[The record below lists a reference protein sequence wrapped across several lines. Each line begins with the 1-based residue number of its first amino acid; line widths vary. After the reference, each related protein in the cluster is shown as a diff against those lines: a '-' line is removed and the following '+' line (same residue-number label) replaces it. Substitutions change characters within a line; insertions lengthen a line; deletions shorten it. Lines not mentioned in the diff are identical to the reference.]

1 MKRCVFVV
9 ALLLSM
15 FAGVRFAEARGP
27 YGSISVGN
35 WKGGAFTNDQTG
47 AFSHCGATAIYQSG
61 IIFLVMV
68 DGTPSWSLGFAHDSW
83 SLSGGQSFPIALTF
97 DGGRAVNVRGIAL
110 SNKLVRVPMPDNS
123 SLINQ
128 FRKAKSMTAYAQG
141 QLFQFNL
148 DQTAQLLPTLVNCV
162 ARIKQYGIANAGDF
176 SLPAAPKQAV
186 ASPAPGGSLKPGPQ
200 TGPADIQIEAVELA
214 SNFILR
220 TSLRNPHVLSRS
232 ETPAAIAASGAAW
245 RSDEAAGFVRIIP
258 PREGMKGID
267 VTAAVVAGDAREC
280 GGKFASGRMSEL
292 VDSDVVFRGFSSCE
306 DSGGARISQYF
317 LVSRKRGGFVLFS
330 VVSNMKTEE
339 ARTVAKDERLA
350 DFRKAAWVVVNPAEG
365 AKP

>member
-1 MKRCVFVV
+1 MKRWVV
-9 ALLLSM
+9 AFTILLCALAVIRS
-15 FAGVRFAEARGP
+15 AEARGP

-47 AFSHCGATAIYQSG
+47 QFSHCGATAIYQSG
-61 IIFLVMV
+61 IIFVVMI
-68 DGTPSWSLGFAHDSW
+68 DGAPSWSLGFAHDSW

-97 DGGRAVNVRGIAL
+97 DGGPAVNVQGIAI

-148 DQTAQLLPTLVNCV
+148 DQTAQLLPTLINCV
-162 ARIKQYGIANAGDF
+162 ANVKKYGVANAGDF
-176 SLPAAPKQAV
+176 SVAVAPKQAA
-186 ASPAPGGSLKPGPQ
+186 ASPAGGSMRPAPQ
-200 TGPADIQIEAVELA
+200 AGPADMQIEAVELA
-214 SNFILR
+214 SNFILK
-220 TSLRNPHVLSRS
+220 TSLRNPQVLSRS
-232 ETPAAIAASGAAW
+232 ETPSAIAASGAAW
-245 RSDEAAGFVRIIP
+245 RSDEAAGFVRIIV

-267 VTAAVVAGDAREC
+267 VTAAIVAGDAKDC

-306 DSGGARISQYF
+306 DSAGARISQYF
-317 LVSRKRGGFVLFS
+317 LVSRKKGGFVLFS

-350 DFRKAAWVVVNPAEG
+350 DFRKAAWVVVNPAEA

>member
-1 MKRCVFVV
+1 MKRWVV
-9 ALLLSM
+9 AVTVLLCALAELRS
-15 FAGVRFAEARGP
+15 AEARGP

-47 AFSHCGATAIYQSG
+47 QFSHCGATAIYQSG
-61 IIFLVMV
+61 IIFVVMI
-68 DGTPSWSLGFAHDSW
+68 DGAPSWSLGFAHDNW
-83 SLSGGQSFPIALTF
+83 SLSGGQAFPIALTF
-97 DGGRAVNVRGIAL
+97 DGGPAVNVHGVAI

-148 DQTAQLLPTLVNCV
+148 DQTAQLLPSLINCV
-162 ARIKQYGIANAGDF
+162 ARVKKYGVANVGDI
-176 SLPAAPKQAV
+176 SVPVAPKQA
-186 ASPAPGGSLKPGPQ
+186 AGSATGGGMRPGPQ
-200 TGPADIQIEAVELA
+200 AGPADMQIEAVELA
-214 SNFILR
+214 SNFILK

-232 ETPAAIAASGAAW
+232 ETPSAIAVSGAAW

-258 PREGMKGID
+258 PREGIKGID
-267 VTAAVVAGDAREC
+267 VTAAVVAGDARDC

-292 VDSDVVFRGFSSCE
+292 VDSEVVFRGFSSCE
-306 DSGGARISQYF
+306 DSSGARISQYF
-317 LVSRKRGGFVLFS
+317 LVSRRKGGFVLFS

-350 DFRKAAWVVVNPAEG
+350 DFRKAAWVVVNPAE
-365 AKP
+365 ATKP